1 MSARYR
7 QGTKTVLVAGWLALV
22 PVAAARPPAPE
33 PPSEPSSGAP
43 GGGSRVID
51 RVVAVIGT
59 QVLTLSE
66 LEFETRVSLVQRGAV
81 RAAEAPLDEKTLRG
95 ALELAINYRL
105 LVAGADRLQAFQA
118 ERSEVEARLRSFRD
132 RFEDET
138 ALLAFLA
145 RHDADLEQLTVVLER
160 NVRAERILDSRIR
173 LRAQVS
179 DADVRRYWDEHKG
192 TLGGPFEA
200 VRDTI
205 REKLFRERY
214 TRLAGEEFQQVRE
227 SARIRRVAPFARL
240 QEGEQ
245 P

>member
-7 QGTKTVLVAGWLALV
+7 QGTKTVLVVGWLALV
-22 PVAAARPPAPE
+22 PMAAARPPAPE
-33 PPSEPSSGAP
+33 PSSEPSSGAP
-43 GGGSRVID
+43 GGASRVID

-66 LEFETRVSLVQRGAV
+66 LEFEARVSLVQRGGV
-81 RAAEAPLDEKTLRG
+81 RAADAPLDEQALQG

-118 ERSEVEARLRSFRD
+118 ERSEVEARLRAFRD

-160 NVRAERILDSRIR
+160 SVRAERILDSRIR

-179 DADVRRYWDEHKG
+179 DAEVRRYWEEHRG

-200 VRDTI
+200 VRDTL
-205 REKLFRERY
+205 REKLFRDRY
-214 TRLAGEEFQQVRE
+214 NKLAGEEFKGVRE
-227 SARIRRVAPFARL
+227 S
-240 QEGEQ
+240 
-245 P
+245 

>member
-1 MSARYR
+1 MAARYA
-7 QGTKTVLVAGWLALV
+7 QGTKTGLLVGWLVLA
-22 PVAAARPPAPE
+22 PVAAARPPAPGPSSE
-33 PPSEPSSGAP
+33 PPSGAP
-43 GGGSRVID
+43 AAEGRVID

-66 LEFETRVSLVQRGAV
+66 LEFEARVTLVQRGGV
-81 RAAEAPLDEKTLRG
+81 RASEVLLDEQTLRG
-95 ALELAINYRL
+95 ALELGINQRL

-118 ERSEVEARLRSFRD
+118 ERSEVEARLRTFRD

-145 RHDADLEQLTVVLER
+145 RHDADLEQLTAVLER
-160 NVRAERILDSRIR
+160 SVRAERILDSRIR

-179 DADVRRYWDEHKG
+179 EAEVRRYWEEHKG

-200 VRDTI
+200 VRDTLK
-205 REKLFRERY
+205 EKLFRERY
-214 TRLAGEEFQQVRE
+214 NQLAKDEFKQVRE
-227 SARIRRVAPFARL
+227 SARIRRVAPFARSR
-240 QEGEQ
+240 EGE